1 MTLLNEAGETEQN
14 REQNV
19 LENDGAT
26 SGKVPSYCQCT
37 WLKKT
42 PTKALHPVHWKSV
55 EHLLK

>member
-42 PTKALHPVHWKSV
+42 PTKALEIGRTS
-55 EHLLK
+55 LKIKQKI